1 MWKEKFID
9 YLRYEKNYS
18 SLTEISYYR
27 DITQFESYVTALL
40 GSFNPVMVESDH
52 IRSWIIQLMDEGIKA
67 RSVNR
72 KLSTLKSFFRYLQR
86 KGIVIHNPATGIH
99 GPRTPKK
106 LPAFVKDRDIS
117 GVIDTSDNYPD
128 DFSGHRD
135 RFLIELLYLTGM
147 RRAELIALR
156 DSDVDFANCTLRVT
170 GKRNKQRIIPFTT
183 DTREKINTYI
193 EIRDAAVENKSPFLF
208 VKKDGNQ
215 LYPKLVYNII
225 HSHLSSVPTLSRRSP
240 HVLRHS
246 FATEML
252 NNGADINAVKELLG
266 HSSLA
271 STQIYTHVTLEE
283 MKKAYDH
290 AHPRAHNKLKEE

>member
-1 MWKEKFID
+1 MWKDKFID

-18 SLTEISYYR
+18 SQTEISYYR
-27 DITQFESYVTALL
+27 DISQFESFINDEC
-40 GSFNPVMVESDH
+40 GSFNPAAVEGDH
-52 IRSWIIQLMDEGIKA
+52 IRNWMISLMEEGVKA

-72 KLSTLKSFFRYLQR
+72 KLSAVRSFFRYLKR
-86 KGIVIHNPATGIH
+86 KGCISHNPATGIT

-106 LPAFVKDRDIS
+106 LPGFVKDREMS
-117 GVIDTSDNYPD
+117 LVIDSPD
-128 DFSGHRD
+128 DYTDDFCGHRD

-156 DSDVDFANCTLRVT
+156 DSDIDFASCTLRVT
-170 GKRNKQRIIPFTT
+170 GKRNKQRIIPFSP
-183 DTREKINTYI
+183 DTRDKISNYI
-193 EIRDAAVENKSPFLF
+193 RIRDAEVENKSPFLF
-208 VKKDGNQ
+208 VKKDGNP

-225 HSHLSSVPTLSRRSP
+225 HSHLSNIPTLSRKSP

-283 MKKAYDH
+283 MKKTYDH